1 MKLEKE
7 NRLKEIAKNS
17 NDVRLKTDID
27 KKLAYIN
34 KNKTVKK

>member
-7 NRLKEIAKNS
+7 NRLKEISRNTKDVSLKS
-17 NDVRLKTDID
+17 NID

>member
-7 NRLKEIAKNS
+7 NRLKEIANNS
-17 NDVRLKTDID
+17 KDVRLKNDID
-27 KKLAYIN
+27 KKLTYIN

>member
-7 NRLKEIAKNS
+7 NRLKEIANNS
-17 NDVRLKTDID
+17 KDVRLKNDID
-27 KKLAYIN
+27 KKLSYIN